1 MNLTVLQVTY
11 PFASVGP
18 DPVGGA
24 EQVLSACDRA
34 VVAAGGRSLVIA
46 PEGSA
51 PAGELLTVPAVAG
64 EITDAARAHVHA
76 AVRARLAQAAP
87 GADVVHLHGID
98 FDAYLPCTG
107 PEAATPAAVSLHL
120 PLGWYAP
127 EALRP
132 AREAVALVPVSARQ
146 AADAPLGVVLA
157 TAIENGVDVDAFA
170 LRLTPRRFH
179 LALGRIC
186 PEKGVHLALDAAHE
200 GGCDLLV
207 AGEVFAYADH
217 RRYFEAEVA
226 PRLDRRRRWIGPVS
240 GARKRR
246 LLAAARGVLIASTAP
261 ETSSLVAREAAAAGA
276 PVIALRSGA
285 LVDAVEEGVT
295 GRLVDDAAGMARA
308 LAGLGGFDR
317 AAIRA
322 RARARFPLRAM
333 TDAYLDLYRRLAA
346 SRGADG
352 ADLRRPAA

>member
-1 MNLTVLQVTY
+1 MLQVAY
-11 PFASVGP
+11 PFAPVGA

-34 VVAAGGRSLVIA
+34 VVAASGRSLVIA

-51 PAGELLTVPAVAG
+51 PAGELLPVPAVEG
-64 EITDAARAHVHA
+64 EITDAARAEVHA

-87 GADVVHLHGID
+87 GADVVHLHGVD
-98 FDAYLPCTG
+98 FDAYLPVQG
-107 PEAATPAAVSLHL
+107 VAAATPAAVSLHL
-120 PLGWYAP
+120 PLDWYTRA
-127 EALRP
+127 ALRP
-132 AREAVALVPVSARQ
+132 ARGGVALVPVSARQ
-146 AADAPLGVVLA
+146 AAGAPADVVLA
-157 TAIENGVDVDAFA
+157 APIENGVDVEGFA
-170 LRLTPRRFH
+170 LPLTPRRFH
-179 LALGRIC
+179 LLLGRIC
-186 PEKGVHLALDAAHE
+186 PEKGVHLALDAAHAA
-200 GGCDLLV
+200 GCDLLV

-217 RRYFEAEVA
+217 RRYFENEVA
-226 PRLDRRRRWIGPVS
+226 PRLDARRRWIGPVA

-276 PVIALRSGA
+276 PVVAFCSGA

-295 GRLVDDAAGMARA
+295 GRLVDDAAGMAQA
-308 LAGLGGFDR
+308 LGELDGFDR

-333 TDAYLDLYRRLAA
+333 TDAYLDLYGRLAT